1 VGAAFE
7 WIGLIAQWIGAFIPR
22 WVILDSTEAA
32 VKYVKGRPKLCQS
45 GQVHFYWP
53 VTTLWQTYPTARQTD
68 RLESQTM
75 ETTDGK
81 AFIIAGTITYQVV
94 DLMALLTTTH
104 NAMTNTQ
111 ELAASAV
118 HDVCCEYSWAELQD
132 KQKRGV
138 LKTEL
143 KNEAQKQLRDY
154 GVQVLKL
161 QITSM
166 ARARVYKISQST
178 SSEET

>member
-1 VGAAFE
+1 MGAAFE
-7 WIGLIAQWIGAFIPR
+7 WIGKLVEWLGAFIPR
-22 WVILDSTEAA
+22 WVILDTTVGA
-32 VKYVKGRPKLCQS
+32 VKYVKGKPKFCAP
-45 GQVHFYWP
+45 GNIHWYWP
-53 VTTLWQTYPTARQTD
+53 VTTLWDIYPMARQTD

-166 ARARVYKISQST
+166 ARCRVYKISQST
-178 SSEET
+178 ASEET

>member
-1 VGAAFE
+1 
-7 WIGLIAQWIGAFIPR
+7 
-22 WVILDSTEAA
+22 
-32 VKYVKGRPKLCQS
+32 
-45 GQVHFYWP
+45 
-53 VTTLWQTYPTARQTD
+53 
-68 RLESQTM
+68 M

-166 ARARVYKISQST
+166 ARCRVYKISQST
-178 SSEET
+178 ASEET

>member
-22 WVILDSTEAA
+22 WVILDSTAGA
-32 VKYVKGRPKLCQS
+32 IKYVKGRPKFCAP
-45 GQVHFYWP
+45 GKVHFYWP
-53 VTTLWQTYPTARQTD
+53 LTTLFEMYPMVRQTD
-68 RLESQTM
+68 RLESQTI
-75 ETTDGK
+75 ESTDGK
-81 AFIIAGTITYQVV
+81 AFIIAGTITYMVT

-104 NAMTNTQ
+104 NATTNTR

-118 HDVCCEYSWAELQD
+118 HDVCCEYTWDELQTRQR
-132 KQKRGV
+132 KGV

-143 KNEAQKQLRDY
+143 KNEAQKQLADY
-154 GVQVLKL
+154 GIKVLKL

-178 SSEET
+178 ASEET

>member
-1 VGAAFE
+1 LNEAFAWLGKMVE
-7 WIGLIAQWIGAFIPR
+7 WLGAFVPR
-22 WVILDSTEAA
+22 WVILDSVDGA
-32 VKYVKGRPKLCQS
+32 VKYVKGKPKFCAP
-45 GQVHFYWP
+45 GHIWWYWP
-53 VTTLWQTYPTARQTD
+53 VTTLWQQYPMARQTD

-94 DLMALLTTTH
+94 DLLTLLTTTH

-118 HDVCCEYSWAELQD
+118 HDICCEYTWDELQAR
-132 KQKRGV
+132 QKRGV

-166 ARARVYKISQST
+166 ARCRVYKISQST
-178 SSEET
+178 ASEET